1 MYTKDDQVEVTF
13 DGFQSGSEYA
23 SNYSFEENTDN
34 DILNTIK
41 DGMKIKEHMV
51 DIDLTTWISLW
62 F

>member
-51 DIDLTTWISLW
+51 DIDLTT
-62 F
+62 